1 MTDKTFAELQR
12 GANEALAHAQ
22 GKRKLYMAT
31 RPFPRESVNRGV
43 ATRPRPTRRVRKRP
57 VR

>member
-1 MTDKTFAELQR
+1 MTDKTFAELLT

-22 GKRKLYMAT
+22 GKRNLYMAAL
-31 RPFPRESVNRGV
+31 PFPRASANIDA
-43 ATRPRPTRRVRKRP
+43 ATRPRPARRVRKQP